1 MLEINALSKQF
12 DGAPALAGIDFSVE
26 AGEIVA
32 ILGTSGA
39 GKSTLLRI
47 VGGLD
52 TASSGAV
59 NLDGRAVIGPSPKLG
74 FVFQEPRL
82 MPWLSVKQNV
92 TFGLDGLSREE
103 RRERAET
110 ALERVGLG
118 DCADALPRQLSGGMA
133 QRVAIA
139 RALVT
144 RPSVLLLDEPFSALD
159 AFTRLGLQEH
169 LLEIWRAERPTMLFV
184 THDID
189 EALVIADRII
199 VLLGRPGQ
207 IRRDERI
214 DVARPRRRGDP
225 RLARW
230 RERLF
235 DDLSGAPA
243 RSRAGRRQRKVA
255 HMDSTQL
262 RNLQAPLKDK
272 YRTDPD
278 AAVITL
284 KARGDLADGVIACKV
299 ETGRAL
305 VEAGLHP
312 ATGGSGLEACSG
324 DMLLEALVAC
334 AGVTLKAVATA
345 IDFKLRGGSVH
356 AEGDLDF
363 RGTLG
368 VDRTA
373 PVGFRDI
380 RLTFTLDTDEPEDR
394 RANLLKL
401 TERYCVVLQTLR
413 NSPTTEAAILAD

>member
-12 DGAPALAGIDFSVE
+12 DGAPALAGIDFSVD

-82 MPWLSVKQNV
+82 MPWLSVRQNV
-92 TFGLDGLSREE
+92 TFGLDGTSREE

-110 ALERVGLG
+110 VLDRVGLG
-118 DCADALPRQLSGGMA
+118 DVGDAWPRQLSGGMA

-169 LLEIWRAERPTMLFV
+169 LIDIWRAERPTMLFV

-189 EALVIADRII
+189 EALILADRVI

-214 DVARPRRRGDP
+214 DIPRPRRRGDP

-235 DDLSGAPA
+235 DDLSG
-243 RSRAGRRQRKVA
+243 V
-255 HMDSTQL
+255 
-262 RNLQAPLKDK
+262 
-272 YRTDPD
+272 
-278 AAVITL
+278 
-284 KARGDLADGVIACKV
+284 
-299 ETGRAL
+299 
-305 VEAGLHP
+305 
-312 ATGGSGLEACSG
+312 
-324 DMLLEALVAC
+324 
-334 AGVTLKAVATA
+334 
-345 IDFKLRGGSVH
+345 
-356 AEGDLDF
+356 
-363 RGTLG
+363 
-368 VDRTA
+368 
-373 PVGFRDI
+373 
-380 RLTFTLDTDEPEDR
+380 EDR
-394 RANLLKL
+394 PGLGRPELVVANA
-401 TERYCVVLQTLR
+401 R
-413 NSPTTEAAILAD
+413 

>member
-1 MLEINALSKQF
+1 MLEIHALSKQF
-12 DGAPALAGIDFSVE
+12 DGSPALAGIDFSVE

-32 ILGTSGA
+32 LLGTSGA

-52 TASSGAV
+52 TASGGTV
-59 NLDGRAVIGPSPKLG
+59 ELDGRAVIGPSPKLG

-82 MPWLSVKQNV
+82 MPWLSVRQNV

-110 ALERVGLG
+110 ALERVGL
-118 DCADALPRQLSGGMA
+118 ADVGNALPRSLSGGMA

-199 VLLGRPGQ
+199 VLLGRPGR

-214 DVARPRRRGDP
+214 DIPRPRRRGDT

-235 DDLSGAPA
+235 DDLSGAPLRPELVVANA
-243 RSRAGRRQRKVA
+243 R
-255 HMDSTQL
+255 
-262 RNLQAPLKDK
+262 
-272 YRTDPD
+272 
-278 AAVITL
+278 
-284 KARGDLADGVIACKV
+284 
-299 ETGRAL
+299 
-305 VEAGLHP
+305 
-312 ATGGSGLEACSG
+312 
-324 DMLLEALVAC
+324 
-334 AGVTLKAVATA
+334 
-345 IDFKLRGGSVH
+345 
-356 AEGDLDF
+356 
-363 RGTLG
+363 
-368 VDRTA
+368 
-373 PVGFRDI
+373 
-380 RLTFTLDTDEPEDR
+380 
-394 RANLLKL
+394 
-401 TERYCVVLQTLR
+401 
-413 NSPTTEAAILAD
+413 